1 MALLLAKLMYI
12 ICQVKGDNMLTFIYA
27 LGLSLIFGYPAIQ
40 FLKKMSL
47 GQQVREEGPKSH
59 YTKSGTP
66 TFGGIIFILSTAL
79 AVAATG
85 NFSSEVL
92 WGLYALLAF
101 GLIGFIDDYIKVVK
115 KTPYGLSGRWQ
126 VLLQIVF
133 SLPFLLLNWDMLPKA
148 LGAMSPTWLNMVF
161 YLFIMVGTVNAV
173 NLADGLDGLAAGA
186 SSITLLFLVP
196 IIFSAIPNATIA
208 PLALAGGLIG
218 FLFYN
223 FKPAKVWMGNLGSN
237 AIGGLLVVSGI
248 YSGHIWLFAVGA
260 GLFIIEALSSIIQVG
275 YFKYTKYI
283 APIKKGIRIFK
294 MSPIHHHFELSGWSE
309 IKVVL
314 VFWFTSAVFGVW
326 MYALYYIL
334 YVM

>member
-1 MALLLAKLMYI
+1 
-12 ICQVKGDNMLTFIYA
+12 
-27 LGLSLIFGYPAIQ
+27 
-40 FLKKMSL
+40 MSL
-47 GQQVREEGPKSH
+47 GQQVREEGPKTHIS
-59 YTKSGTP
+59 KSGTP
-66 TFGGIIFILSTAL
+66 TFGGIIFILSTAM

-85 NFSSEVL
+85 IYSSEVL
-92 WGLYALLAF
+92 WGIYALLAF
-101 GLIGFIDDYIKVVK
+101 GLIGFIDDYVKVVK

-133 SLPFLLLNWDMLPKA
+133 SLPFLLLNADVLPKA
-148 LGAMSPTWLNMVF
+148 FGASSPIWLNIIF

-173 NLADGLDGLAAGA
+173 NLADGLDGLATGA
-186 SSITLLFLVP
+186 STITLLFLVP
-196 IIFSAIPNATIA
+196 IIFSVVPNATIV

-248 YSGHIWLFAVGA
+248 YSGHIWIFAVGA
-260 GLFIIEALSSIIQVG
+260 GLFIIEALSSMIQVG

-314 VFWFTSAVFGVW
+314 VFWFASAIFGVW

-334 YVM
+334 YAM